1 MTNIGFIGPFLEQTR
16 RFEESKAPPAL
27 RVNYV
32 HYDPEMHWCQP
43 CQVFPKTAKDF
54 LTHLHSKE
62 HQQMQ
67 KTLESPWHE
76 QPSNDV
82 SVH

>member
-1 MTNIGFIGPFLEQTR
+1 M
-16 RFEESKAPPAL
+16 

-62 HQQMQ
+62 HQQTQ

-76 QPSNDV
+76 QPNNDV
-82 SVH
+82 SIRFLNIQPQISEIFVKISGNADI